1 MPIASSTPAQEL
13 LPLDLY
19 SAAAVRELDR
29 IAIEEFAIPG
39 IQLMKRAARAA
50 FDALLAHWPQVGQLH
65 VFCGT
70 GNNGGDGFIVAA
82 LARQRGLAVTVW
94 QLGAVDKISGDAAQ
108 ARLFAVR
115 EQVEIKTF
123 DGVVPQA
130 GVIVDAL
137 LGTGLGGVVRTPYDG
152 AIAAINASGLPVL
165 ALDIPSGL
173 CSDTGSVL
181 GCAVNA
187 DVTISF
193 IGLKQGVFTGA
204 GPDHCGRVLFADL
217 DVPVG
222 AI

>member
-1 MPIASSTPAQEL
+1 MPIVSSPPAAES

-19 SAAAVRELDR
+19 NAAAVRELDR
-29 IAIEEFAIPG
+29 IAIDEFAIPG
-39 IQLMKRAARAA
+39 ILLMKRAARAA
-50 FDALLAHWPQVGQLH
+50 FAALLARWPQVEQLH

-94 QLGAVDKISGDAAQ
+94 QVGAIDKIGGDAAK
-108 ARLFAVR
+108 ARQFAIR

-137 LGTGLGGVVRTPYDG
+137 LGTGLSGSVRAPYNE
-152 AIAAINASGLPVL
+152 AIGAINASGLPVL

-173 CSDTGSVL
+173 CSDTGSIL
-181 GCAVNA
+181 GCAVSA
-187 DVTISF
+187 DATISF
-193 IGLKQGVFTGA
+193 IGLKQG
-204 GPDHCGRVLFADL
+204 
-217 DVPVG
+217 
-222 AI
+222 